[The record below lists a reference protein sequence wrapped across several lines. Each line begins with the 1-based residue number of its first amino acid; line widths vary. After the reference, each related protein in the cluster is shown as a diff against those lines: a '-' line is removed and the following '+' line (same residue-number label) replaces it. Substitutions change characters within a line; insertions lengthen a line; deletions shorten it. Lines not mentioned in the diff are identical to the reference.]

1 MTLGERIQKYRKMK
15 GLSQEELGKLLHV
28 SRQTISKWESNQ
40 SSPDIQSCKAM
51 ADVFGI
57 SLEELLNERKKEI
70 KNEKEKTKMDKSTNH
85 RNMIIIFG
93 IVIFVAFIMESYV
106 AVRMS
111 ERMDALE
118 EANSSLQQQ
127 VNDFYDYQ
135 NKEPIN
141 LDTNS
146 ICSYFSGFISD
157 IKNDSYNI
165 NIDLIL
171 KNYQDNTTAQVIF
184 KTDKDTYTLSLNK
197 EEDHFKGTINL
208 PIQTLQSA
216 QLISQTN
223 GETNSETLDA
233 DINFENYLDEDASGG
248 FMLESYDNRKKK
260 GNFTLSFSGNKT
272 KKDEIYL
279 WDKEYNFKRKTEYHD
294 VKGTIY
300 INGEKKKTI
309 VLDQINNDKEYIE
322 FEKKYTCKNLEKEDT
337 IMIEYT
343 YTNEMGIKK
352 KKEDTVQLKKNWQG
366 YYLAWQ

>member
-15 GLSQEELGKLLHV
+15 GLSQEELGKLLHI
-28 SRQTISKWESNQ
+28 SRQTISKWESNL

-57 SLEELLNERKKEI
+57 SLEELLDESKKI
-70 KNEKEKTKMDKSTNH
+70 KTDQSTNH

-93 IVIFVAFIMESYV
+93 IIIFLAFIMESYV
-106 AVRMS
+106 AVKMS

-127 VNDFYDYQ
+127 INDFYGDQ
-135 NKEPIN
+135 PIL

-146 ICSYFSGFISD
+146 ICSYFSGYISD
-157 IKNDSYNI
+157 IKKDSYNI

-171 KNYQDNTTAQVIF
+171 KNYQDNTIAQVIF

-197 EEDHFKGTINL
+197 EEDHFNGTINL

-223 GETNSETLDA
+223 GETNFGMLDA

-248 FMLESYDNRKKK
+248 IMLESYNEKKNK
-260 GNFTLSFSGNKT
+260 GDFTLSFSGNKT

-279 WDKEYNFKRKTEYHD
+279 WDKEYNFKRNTEYHD

-300 INGEKKKTI
+300 INSDKKKTV
-309 VLDQINNDKEYIE
+309 VLNQINSDKEYIE
-322 FEKKYTCKNLEKEDT
+322 FEKAYTC
-337 IMIEYT
+337 
-343 YTNEMGIKK
+343 
-352 KKEDTVQLKKNWQG
+352 
-366 YYLAWQ
+366 

>member
-15 GLSQEELGKLLHV
+15 GLSQEELGKLLHI
-28 SRQTISKWESNQ
+28 SRQIISKWESNQ

-57 SLEELLNERKKEI
+57 SLEELLDESK
-70 KNEKEKTKMDKSTNH
+70 KTKMDQSTNH

-93 IVIFVAFIMESYV
+93 IVIFLAFIMESYV
-106 AVRMS
+106 AVKMS

-127 VNDFYDYQ
+127 INDFYGDQ
-135 NKEPIN
+135 PIS

-146 ICSYFSGFISD
+146 ICSYFSGYISD
-157 IKNDSYNI
+157 IKKDSYNI

-171 KNYQDNTTAQVIF
+171 KNYQDNTIAQVIF

-197 EEDHFKGTINL
+197 EEDHFKETINL
-208 PIQTLQSA
+208 PIQTLQST

-223 GETNSETLDA
+223 GETNSEVLDM
-233 DINFENYLDEDASGG
+233 DVNFENYLDEDASGG
-248 FMLESYDNRKKK
+248 IMLESYNEKKNK
-260 GNFTLSFSGNKT
+260 GDFTLSFSGNKT

-279 WDKEYNFKRKTEYHD
+279 WDKEY
-294 VKGTIY
+294 
-300 INGEKKKTI
+300 
-309 VLDQINNDKEYIE
+309 IE
-322 FEKKYTCKNLEKEDT
+322 FEKAYTCKNIKKEDT
-337 IMIEYT
+337 VMVEYT

-352 KKEDTVQLKKNWQG
+352 KQEVTAQLKKNWQG
-366 YYLAWQ
+366 YYLAWK

>member
-15 GLSQEELGKLLHV
+15 GLSQEELHI

-57 SLEELLNERKKEI
+57 SLEELLDESKKI
-70 KNEKEKTKMDKSTNH
+70 KTDQSTNH

-93 IVIFVAFIMESYV
+93 IVIFVVIIMESYV
-106 AVRMS
+106 AVKMS

-127 VNDFYDYQ
+127 INNFYGDQ
-135 NKEPIN
+135 PIS

-146 ICSYFSGFISD
+146 ICSYFSGYISD
-157 IKNDSYNI
+157 IKKDSYNI

-171 KNYQDNTTAQVIF
+171 KNYQDNTIAQVIF

-197 EEDHFKGTINL
+197 EEDHFNGTINL

-223 GETNSETLDA
+223 GETNSEVLDI
-233 DINFENYLDEDASGG
+233 DVNFENYLDEDASGG
-248 FMLESYDNRKKK
+248 IMLESYNEKKNK
-260 GNFTLSFSGNKT
+260 GDFTLSLSGNKT

-279 WDKEYNFKRKTEYHD
+279 WDKEY
-294 VKGTIY
+294 
-300 INGEKKKTI
+300 
-309 VLDQINNDKEYIE
+309 IE
-322 FEKKYTCKNLEKEDT
+322 FEKAYTCKNIKKEDT
-337 IMIEYT
+337 VMVEYM

-352 KKEDTVQLKKNWQG
+352 KQEVTAQLKKNWQG
-366 YYLAWQ
+366 YYLAWK

>member
-15 GLSQEELGKLLHV
+15 GLSQEELGKLLHI
-28 SRQTISKWESNQ
+28 SRQIISKWESNL

-57 SLEELLNERKKEI
+57 SLEELLDESKKI
-70 KNEKEKTKMDKSTNH
+70 KTDQSTNH

-93 IVIFVAFIMESYV
+93 IIIFLAFIMESYV
-106 AVRMS
+106 AVKMS

-127 VNDFYDYQ
+127 INDFYGDQ
-135 NKEPIN
+135 PIL

-146 ICSYFSGFISD
+146 ICSYFSGYISD
-157 IKNDSYNI
+157 IKKDSYNI

-171 KNYQDNTTAQVIF
+171 KNYQDNTIAQVIF

-197 EEDHFKGTINL
+197 EEDHFNGTINL

-223 GETNSETLDA
+223 GETNFGMLDA

-248 FMLESYDNRKKK
+248 IMLESYNEKKNK
-260 GNFTLSFSGNKT
+260 GDFTLSFSGNKT

-279 WDKEYNFKRKTEYHD
+279 WDKEY
-294 VKGTIY
+294 
-300 INGEKKKTI
+300 
-309 VLDQINNDKEYIE
+309 IE
-322 FEKKYTCKNLEKEDT
+322 FEKEYTCKNIKKEDT
-337 IMIEYT
+337 VMVEYT
-343 YTNEMGIKK
+343 YTNEMEIKK
-352 KKEDTVQLKKNWQG
+352 KQEVTAQLKKNWQG
-366 YYLAWQ
+366 YYLAWK

>member
-1 MTLGERIQKYRKMK
+1 MK
-15 GLSQEELGKLLHV
+15 GLSQEELGKLLHI

-57 SLEELLNERKKEI
+57 SLEELLDESKKI
-70 KNEKEKTKMDKSTNH
+70 KTDQSTNH
-85 RNMIIIFG
+85 RNMSIIFG
-93 IVIFVAFIMESYV
+93 IVIFLAFIMESYV
-106 AVRMS
+106 AVKMS

-127 VNDFYDYQ
+127 INDFYGDQ
-135 NKEPIN
+135 PIL

-146 ICSYFSGFISD
+146 ICSYFSGYISD
-157 IKNDSYNI
+157 IKKDSYNI

-197 EEDHFKGTINL
+197 EEDHFKETINL
-208 PIQTLQSA
+208 PIQTFQSA

-223 GETNSETLDA
+223 GETNSEVLDI
-233 DINFENYLDEDASGG
+233 DVNFENYLDEDASGG
-248 FMLESYDNRKKK
+248 IMLESYNEKKNK
-260 GNFTLSFSGNKT
+260 GDFTLSFSGNKT

-279 WDKEYNFKRKTEYHD
+279 WDKEY
-294 VKGTIY
+294 
-300 INGEKKKTI
+300 
-309 VLDQINNDKEYIE
+309 IE
-322 FEKKYTCKNLEKEDT
+322 FEKAYTCKNIKKEDT
-337 IMIEYT
+337 VMVEYT

-352 KKEDTVQLKKNWQG
+352 KQEVTAQLKKNWQG
-366 YYLAWQ
+366 YYLAWK